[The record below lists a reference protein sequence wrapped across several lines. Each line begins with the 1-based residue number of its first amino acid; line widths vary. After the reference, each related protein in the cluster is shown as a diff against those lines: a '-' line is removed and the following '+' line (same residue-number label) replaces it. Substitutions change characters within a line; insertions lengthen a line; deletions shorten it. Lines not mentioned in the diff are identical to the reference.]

1 MIVASAKQRLGD
13 ILVRLP
19 KYKSQWELN
28 VASPYVRAYDAAVLS
43 YNNELKAQG
52 ERDRATAEMFVLAAS
67 ILTGSV
73 MMAAFATTSVR
84 VMAGRALV
92 RVICNNNLN
101 RTFNLMA
108 AANSNKAFM
117 FALGGVLD
125 EAKKIANKQVTKI
138 AEGLTAS
145 ATQVSA
151 PTSVNY
157 ESRLMD
163 FIRASHICTHEF
175 LEGVKEDASIS
186 ETDKAKVADM
196 AARIPFCNPPAGNS
210 IDEVK
215 LAEKMELLFY
225 MSSVLDSDR
234 LVTYAPA
241 ASGGTVGGMGRDT
254 EYSRKSISQMPSDTT
269 HYPKAVS
276 PKFTGRP
283 FVPYDPGQRIE
294 YESVGSGIRDRINK
308 LSISTHNGPFYP
320 SQNFAERMLFDP
332 TGHAQMV
339 KAEQIINKLYNDARP
354 RQLTDVRMI

>member
-1 MIVASAKQRLGD
+1 MIVASANQRLGD
-13 ILVRLP
+13 ILVKLP

-28 VASPYVRAYDAAVLS
+28 VASPYVRAYDAAVLR
-43 YNNELKAQG
+43 YNNEMKAQG

-84 VMAGRALV
+84 VLAGRAIV

-108 AANSNKAFM
+108 AANNNKAFM

-125 EAKKIANKQVTKI
+125 EAKKVANKQVTKLV
-138 AEGLTAS
+138 EGLTS
-145 ATQVSA
+145 SGTQVSA

-163 FIRASHICTHEF
+163 FIRVSHICTHSF
-175 LEGVKEDASIS
+175 IEGVKEDNSIS
-186 ETDKAKVADM
+186 ETHKAQVADM
-196 AARIPFCNPPAGNS
+196 AARIPFCNPPSGSS
-210 IDEVK
+210 IDEPK
-215 LAEKMELLFY
+215 LADKMELLFY

-234 LVTYAPA
+234 LVAYAPA
-241 ASGGTVGGMGRDT
+241 TGGSFGGMGRDV
-254 EYSRKSISQMPSDTT
+254 EYSRKSISQMPSDTG
-269 HYPKAVS
+269 HYPKAAS
-276 PKFTGRP
+276 PKFVGRP

-294 YESVGSGIRDRINK
+294 YENIGSGIRDRINK
-308 LSISTHNGPFYP
+308 LSISTGNGPFYP
-320 SQNFAERMLFDP
+320 NQSFVERKLFDP

>member
-1 MIVASAKQRLGD
+1 MIVASANQRLGD
-13 ILVRLP
+13 ILVKLP

-43 YNNELKAQG
+43 YNNEMKAQG

-84 VMAGRALV
+84 VLAGRAIV

-101 RTFNLMA
+101 RTFNLMV
-108 AANSNKAFM
+108 AANNNKAFM

-125 EAKKIANKQVTKI
+125 EAKKIANKQVTKL
-138 AEGLTAS
+138 AEGLTS
-145 ATQVSA
+145 TGTQISA

-163 FIRASHICTHEF
+163 FIRASHICTHSF
-175 LEGVKEDASIS
+175 IEGVKEDNSIS
-186 ETDKAKVADM
+186 EAHKAQVVDM
-196 AARIPFCNPPAGNS
+196 AARIPFCNPPAGSNV
-210 IDEVK
+210 DEKK

-234 LVTYAPA
+234 LVTYAP
-241 ASGGTVGGMGRDT
+241 SYGGSVGAIGRET
-254 EYSRKSISQMPSDTT
+254 EYDKKSISQMPSDPR
-269 HYPKAVS
+269 YPKAVY
-276 PKFTGRP
+276 PKFNGRP
-283 FVPYDPGQRIE
+283 FASYDPGQRIE
-294 YESVGSGIRDRINK
+294 YENIGSGIRDRVNK
-308 LSISTHNGPFYP
+308 LSVSTGNGPFYP
-320 SQNFAERMLFDP
+320 SQSFVEKKLFDP
-332 TGHAQMV
+332 TGHTQMV
-339 KAEQIINKLYNDARP
+339 KAEQIISRLYNDARP

>member
-1 MIVASAKQRLGD
+1 MIVASANQRLSD
-13 ILVRLP
+13 ILVKLP
-19 KYKSQWELN
+19 KHKSQWELN

-43 YNNELKAQG
+43 YNNEMKAQG

-84 VMAGRALV
+84 VLAGRAIV

-108 AANSNKAFM
+108 AANNNKAFM

-125 EAKKIANKQVTKI
+125 EAKKVANKQVTKLV
-138 AEGLTAS
+138 EGLTS
-145 ATQVSA
+145 TGTQVSA

-175 LEGVKEDASIS
+175 IEGVKEDNSIS
-186 ETDKAKVADM
+186 EAHKGQVADM
-196 AARIPFCNPPAGNS
+196 AARIPFCNPPTGS
-210 IDEVK
+210 SVDERK

-225 MSSVLDSDR
+225 MSAVLDSDR
-234 LVTYAPA
+234 LVTYAP
-241 ASGGTVGGMGRDT
+241 SYGGSVGAMGRET
-254 EYSRKSISQMPSDTT
+254 EYDKKSISQMPSEPR
-269 HYPKAVS
+269 YPKAVS
-276 PKFTGRP
+276 PKFAGRP

-294 YESVGSGIRDRINK
+294 YENIGSGIRDRINK

-320 SQNFAERMLFDP
+320 NQNLAERMLFDP
-332 TGHAQMV
+332 TGHAQMM

-354 RQLTDVRMI
+354 RQLTEVRMI